1 MEDPR
6 VRSENKHT
14 ARHAAVERAE
24 GQLKDFVKRGSL
36 LWADIAHSN
45 LVGIF
50 GSFAAAVLLS
60 ALIVWLIEGNAG
72 DGMFRS
78 YFDGIWWAVVTLATV
93 GYGDKYPITVAGRIA
108 GIVAMLSGMVITSL
122 ISGTVASIFV
132 ERRIREGKGL
142 QDLRLKNHLIIC
154 GWNPNAASVLSDLEA
169 MEGAKAAPVVL
180 VDWMEAEAFDAEKA
194 RFPGLDLRFV
204 RGDFTQEAVLK
215 RASAGSAR
223 ACVVVPDSTGVNS
236 LNNADERTILGCLA
250 IRSLNPD
257 IEVSAEILHPESEQ
271 HLSRAKVDN
280 IVVGGEYSGYLL
292 SSASVSKGL
301 PRAARKLLTTG
312 TGPRLKEMALPSLL
326 VGKTFAEA
334 SSWFLANGK
343 GVLVGVL
350 SEEKGVSLDDLLGD
364 SSSAVDGF
372 IKRKFMEAEINLA
385 AETSAGS
392 NVRLAPGADYVLREG
407 DFACIV
413 G

>member
-1 MEDPR
+1 MK
-6 VRSENKHT
+6 SENSGKKGPPKP
-14 ARHAAVERAE
+14 ERGE
-24 GQLKDFVKRGSL
+24 GRLLYFAKRGSL
-36 LWADIAHSN
+36 LWADIRRSN

-50 GSFAAAVLLS
+50 GAFAAAVLLS
-60 ALIVWLIEGNAG
+60 ALIVWIIEGSAG
-72 DGMFRS
+72 EGMFQNL
-78 YFDGIWWAVVTLATV
+78 FDGIWWAVVTLATV
-93 GYGDKYPITVAGRIA
+93 GYGDKYPLTVAGKIA
-108 GIVAMLSGMVITSL
+108 GIAAILTGMVITSL

-142 QDLRLKNHLIIC
+142 QELRLKNHLIIC

-169 MEGAKAAPVVL
+169 MEGAKAMPVVL

-204 RGDFTQEAVLK
+204 RGDFTQELVLK

-223 ACVVVPDSTGVNS
+223 ACVVVPDSTGGNS
-236 LNNADERTILGCLA
+236 LNNADERTILACLA

-292 SSASVSKGL
+292 SSASISKGL
-301 PRAARKLLTTG
+301 PRAARRLLTAG
-312 TGPRLKEMALPSLL
+312 AGPRLREAALPSAL

-334 SSWFLANGK
+334 STWFLTNGK
-343 GVLVGVL
+343 GVLVGIL

-364 SSSAVDGF
+364 TTSAIDAF

-385 AETSAGS
+385 SETSAGS
-392 NVRLAPGADYVLREG
+392 NVRLAPGADYVMREG
-407 DFACIV
+407 DLAFVVA
-413 G
+413 

>member
-1 MEDPR
+1 M
-6 VRSENKHT
+6 RSENK
-14 ARHAAVERAE
+14 AKKGPAPAERGE
-24 GQLKDFVKRGSL
+24 GRLRDLAKRGSL
-36 LWADIAHSN
+36 LWADIQHAN

-50 GSFAAAVLLS
+50 GSFAAAVLVS
-60 ALIVWLIEGNAG
+60 ALVVWLIEGGAHET
-72 DGMFRS
+72 MFKTF
-78 YFDGIWWAVVTLATV
+78 FDGVWWAVVTLATV
-93 GYGDKYPITVAGRIA
+93 GYGDKYPLTVAGKIA
-108 GIVAMLSGMVITSL
+108 GMAAILSGMVITAL

-142 QDLRLKNHLIIC
+142 QELRLKNHLIIG
-154 GWNPNAASVLSDLEA
+154 GWNPNAAAVLADLEA
-169 MEGAKAAPVVL
+169 MDGAKGLPVVL
-180 VDWMEAEAFDAEKA
+180 VNWMEAEAFDAEKA

-204 RGDFTQEAVLK
+204 RGDFTQETVLK

-223 ACVVVPDSTGVNS
+223 ACVVVPDSTGENS

-292 SSASVSKGL
+292 SSASISKGL
-301 PRAARKLLTTG
+301 PRAARRLLTPG
-312 TGPRLKEMALPSLL
+312 AGPRLKETALPSPL

-334 SSWFLANGK
+334 SAWFMANGK

-350 SEEKGVSLDDLLGD
+350 SEEKGVSLEDILGD
-364 SSSAVDGF
+364 GTSAIDGF
-372 IKRKFMEAEINLA
+372 IKRKFQEAQINLA

-392 NVRLAPGADYVLREG
+392 NVRLAPGPGYVLREG
-407 DFACIV
+407 DLAFVVA
-413 G
+413 

>member
-1 MEDPR
+1 M
-6 VRSENKHT
+6 
-14 ARHAAVERAE
+14 
-24 GQLKDFVKRGSL
+24 
-36 LWADIAHSN
+36 
-45 LVGIF
+45 
-50 GSFAAAVLLS
+50 AVLLS
-60 ALIVWLIEGNAG
+60 ALIVWLIERRPGQ
-72 DGMFRS
+72 GMFRS
-78 YFDGIWWAVVTLATV
+78 FFDGIWWAVVTLATV
-93 GYGDKYPITVAGRIA
+93 GYGDKYPITVGGKIA
-108 GIVAMLSGMVITSL
+108 GIAAILSGMVITSL

-169 MEGAKAAPVVL
+169 TEGAKAVPVVL

-223 ACVVVPDSTGVNS
+223 ACVVVPDSTGGNS
-236 LNNADERTILGCLA
+236 LNNADERTILACLA

-257 IEVSAEILHPESEQ
+257 IDVSAEILHPESEQ

-280 IVVGGEYSGYLL
+280 VVVGAEYSGYLL
-292 SSASVSKGL
+292 SSACASKGL
-301 PRAARKLLTTG
+301 PRAARCLLTPG
-312 TGPRLKEMALPSLL
+312 CGPRLKETALPSSL

-334 SSWFLANGK
+334 SAWFLSNGR

-350 SEEKGVSLDDLLGD
+350 SEEKGVSLDDILGD
-364 SSSAVDGF
+364 GTSAIDGF

-392 NVRLAPGADYVLREG
+392 NVRLAPGADYVMREG
-407 DFACIV
+407 DLAFVVA
-413 G
+413 

>member
-1 MEDPR
+1 M
-6 VRSENKHT
+6 RSEYKMRNRPAT
-14 ARHAAVERAE
+14 AERGE
-24 GQLKDFVKRGSL
+24 GRIGDLAKRGSL
-36 LWADIAHSN
+36 LWADIRHSN

-50 GSFAAAVLLS
+50 GAFATAVLAS
-60 ALIVWLIEGNAG
+60 ALIVWLVERRPGE
-72 DGMFRS
+72 GMFRS
-78 YFDGIWWAVVTLATV
+78 FFDGIWWAVVTLSTV
-93 GYGDKYPITVAGRIA
+93 GYGDKYPITVGGKIA
-108 GIVAMLSGMVITSL
+108 GIAAILSGMVITSL

-154 GWNPNAASVLSDLEA
+154 GWNPNAASVLSDLEE
-169 MEGAKAAPVVL
+169 MEGAKTIPVVL

-194 RFPGLDLRFV
+194 RFPDLDLRFV

-215 RASAGSAR
+215 RASAGNAR
-223 ACVVVPDSTGVNS
+223 ACVVVPDSTGGNS

-280 IVVGGEYSGYLL
+280 VVVGGEYSGYLL
-292 SSASVSKGL
+292 SSAYVSKGL
-301 PRAARKLLTTG
+301 PRAARKLLTPG
-312 TGPRLKEMALPSLL
+312 AGPRLRESPLPSSL

-334 SSWFLANGK
+334 SSWFLSNGK

-350 SEEKGVSLDDLLGD
+350 SEEKGVSLDDLHGD
-364 SSSAVDGF
+364 SSSAIDGF

-385 AETSAGS
+385 SETSAGS
-392 NVRLAPGADYVLREG
+392 NVRLAPGPDYVLREG
-407 DFACIV
+407 DLAFIV
-413 G
+413 A

>member
-1 MEDPR
+1 MKADKQGKKR
-6 VRSENKHT
+6 
-14 ARHAAVERAE
+14 RAKPE
-24 GQLKDFVKRGSL
+24 WAESRLQDLVSRASL
-36 LWADIAHSN
+36 LWADIAHSS

-50 GSFAAAVLLS
+50 AAFAAVVVIS
-60 ALIVWLIEGNAG
+60 AALVWLIERRPGE
-72 DGMFRS
+72 GMFHTL
-78 YFDGIWWAVVTLATV
+78 FDGIWWSVVTLTTV
-93 GYGDKYPITVAGRIA
+93 GYGDKYPITVGGKIA
-108 GIVAMLSGMVITSL
+108 GIATILSGMVITSL

-142 QDLRLKNHLIIC
+142 QDLRLKNHLLLC
-154 GWNPNAASVLSDLEA
+154 GWNPEAEAVLADLTTI
-169 MEGAKAAPVVL
+169 EGTQGVPVVL

-215 RASAGSAR
+215 RASAANAR
-223 ACVVVPDSTGVNS
+223 ACIVVPDATGTNS
-236 LNNADERTILGCLA
+236 LSNADERTILCCLA

-280 IVVGGEYSGYLL
+280 IVVGSEYSGYVL
-292 SSASVSKGL
+292 SSASISKGL
-301 PRAARKLLTTG
+301 PRAARRLLSSG
-312 TGPRLKEMALPSLL
+312 QGPRLRETALPSAL

-334 SSWFLANGK
+334 SSWFLSNGK

-364 SSSAVDGF
+364 SSNAIDGF

-385 AETSAGS
+385 SETSAGS
-392 NVRLAPGADYVLREG
+392 EVRLAPAPDYLLREG
-407 DFACIV
+407 DLAFIV
-413 G
+413 A

>member
-1 MEDPR
+1 M
-6 VRSENKHT
+6 RSENKRKKSS
-14 ARHAAVERAE
+14 ASAER
-24 GQLKDFVKRGSL
+24 GDDRLGDFFKRGSL
-36 LWADIAHSN
+36 LWTDIERSN

-50 GSFAAAVLLS
+50 GSFAVAVLLS
-60 ALIVWLIEGNAG
+60 ALIVWLIERRPGQ
-72 DGMFRS
+72 GMFHS
-78 YFDGIWWAVVTLATV
+78 FFDGIWWAVVTLATV
-93 GYGDKYPITVAGRIA
+93 GYGDKYPLTVGGKIA
-108 GIVAMLSGMVITSL
+108 GIAAILSGMVITSL

-169 MEGAKAAPVVL
+169 MEGAKSVPVVL

-215 RASAGSAR
+215 RASAGNAR
-223 ACVVVPDSTGVNS
+223 ACVVVPDSTGGNS
-236 LNNADERTILGCLA
+236 LNNADERTILACLA

-257 IEVSAEILHPESEQ
+257 IDVSAEILHPESEQ

-280 IVVGGEYSGYLL
+280 VVVGGEYSGYLL
-292 SSASVSKGL
+292 SSAYASKGL
-301 PRAARKLLTTG
+301 PRAARCLLTPG
-312 TGPRLKEMALPSLL
+312 CGPRLKETALPSSL
-326 VGKTFAEA
+326 VGRTFAEA
-334 SSWFLANGK
+334 SAWFLSNGR

-350 SEEKGVSLDDLLGD
+350 SEEKGVSLNDILGD
-364 SSSAVDGF
+364 GTSAIDGF

-392 NVRLAPGADYVLREG
+392 NVRLAPGADYVMREG
-407 DFACIV
+407 DLAFVVA
-413 G
+413 

>member
-1 MEDPR
+1 
-6 VRSENKHT
+6 
-14 ARHAAVERAE
+14 
-24 GQLKDFVKRGSL
+24 
-36 LWADIAHSN
+36 
-45 LVGIF
+45 
-50 GSFAAAVLLS
+50 
-60 ALIVWLIEGNAG
+60 
-72 DGMFRS
+72 MFRS
-78 YFDGIWWAVVTLATV
+78 FFDGIWWAVVTLSTV
-93 GYGDKYPITVAGRIA
+93 GYGDKYPVTVGGKVAGIA
-108 GIVAMLSGMVITSL
+108 TILSGMVITSL

-154 GWNPNAASVLSDLEA
+154 GWNPNAASVLSDLET
-169 MEGAKAAPVVL
+169 MEGAKTIPIVL

-194 RFPGLDLRFV
+194 RFPDLDLRFV

-215 RASAGSAR
+215 RASAGGAK
-223 ACVVVPDSTGVNS
+223 ACIVVPDSTGGNS

-292 SSASVSKGL
+292 SSASVAKGL
-301 PRAARKLLTTG
+301 PRAARRLLTSG
-312 TGPRLKEMALPSLL
+312 AGPHLRESALPSSL

-334 SSWFLANGK
+334 SAWFLSNGR

-364 SSSAVDGF
+364 SSSAIDGF

-392 NVRLAPGADYVLREG
+392 DVRLAPGPDYVLREG
-407 DFACIV
+407 DLAFVVA
-413 G
+413 